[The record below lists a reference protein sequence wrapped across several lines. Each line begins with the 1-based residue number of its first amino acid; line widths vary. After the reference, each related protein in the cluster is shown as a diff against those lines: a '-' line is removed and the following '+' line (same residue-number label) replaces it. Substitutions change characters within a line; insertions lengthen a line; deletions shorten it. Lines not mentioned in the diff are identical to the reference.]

1 MLDAFMKQLKR
12 LLVVVV
18 FTAAFAAGNAAAADS
33 GFRERAAPH
42 PALYSFV
49 DVFRLTVAGPIAGTP
64 AESAAEAPIRVA
76 APQAQAAAEPRFSI
90 GGPRQPDKWLL
101 LLAGLA
107 LAGWVAHRRLVH
119 SL

>member
-1 MLDAFMKQLKR
+1 MKPLK
-12 LLVVVV
+12 LL
-18 FTAAFAAGNAAAADS
+18 FLGIALLAGHAIADS
-33 GFRERAAPH
+33 AFVQRGAPH

-49 DVFRLTVAGPIAGTP
+49 DVFRLTVNGPIGAMQT
-64 AESAAEAPIRVA
+64 EAATETPIRVA

-90 GGPRQPDKWLL
+90 AAARQPDKWLL

-107 LAGWVAHRRLVH
+107 LGGWVAHRRLVH

>member
-1 MLDAFMKQLKR
+1 MKPLT
-12 LLVVVV
+12 LFLFGIALV
-18 FTAAFAAGNAAAADS
+18 AGNAAAADS
-33 GFRERAAPH
+33 SFQERAAPH

-49 DVFRLTVAGPIAGTP
+49 DVFRLTLSGPMPGPISAEQAG
-64 AESAAEAPIRVA
+64 EAPIRVA
-76 APQAQAAAEPRFSI
+76 APQAQPGVETRFAVSSAR
-90 GGPRQPDKWLL
+90 GPDKWLL

>member
-1 MLDAFMKQLKR
+1 MLDAFMKLLK
-12 LLVVVV
+12 LLLLGIALV
-18 FTAAFAAGNAAAADS
+18 AGNAVADTAIP
-33 GFRERAAPH
+33 ERGAPH

-49 DVFRLTVAGPIAGTP
+49 DVFRLTVNGPMAATP

-76 APQAQAAAEPRFSI
+76 VPLAPAAAEPRFSI
-90 GGPRQPDKWLL
+90 NSARQPDKWML

>member
-1 MLDAFMKQLKR
+1 MKPLT
-12 LLVVVV
+12 LLLLGIVL
-18 FTAAFAAGNAAAADS
+18 AAGHAVAADS
-33 GFRERAAPH
+33 SLQQRAAPH

-49 DVFRLTVAGPIAGTP
+49 DVFRLTMSGPIAGPTSAEP
-64 AESAAEAPIRVA
+64 AGEAPIRVA
-76 APQAQAAAEPRFSI
+76 APQAQPGVELRFSVSSV
-90 GGPRQPDKWLL
+90 RRPDKWLL

>member
-1 MLDAFMKQLKR
+1 MK
-12 LLVVVV
+12 LL
-18 FTAAFAAGNAAAADS
+18 TLLSLGIALAAGNAVAADS
-33 GFRERAAPH
+33 SFQQRAAAH

-49 DVFRLTVAGPIAGTP
+49 DVYRLTVSGPMPGPAAEQAG
-64 AESAAEAPIRVA
+64 EAPIRVA
-76 APQAQAAAEPRFSI
+76 APQSQPNLEARFSVSAR
-90 GGPRQPDKWLL
+90 RQPDNKWLL

>member
-1 MLDAFMKQLKR
+1 MKLLK
-12 LLVVVV
+12 LLLLGIALV
-18 FTAAFAAGNAAAADS
+18 AGNAMADTALL
-33 GFRERAAPH
+33 ERGAPH

-49 DVFRLTVAGPIAGTP
+49 DVFRLTVKGPMAAMP
-64 AESAAEAPIRVA
+64 AEAVSETPIRVA
-76 APQAQAAAEPRFSI
+76 APAAPAAAEPRFSI
-90 GGPRQPDKWLL
+90 GAGRQPDKWLL

>member
-1 MLDAFMKQLKR
+1 MKPLK
-12 LLVVVV
+12 LLLLG
-18 FTAAFAAGNAAAADS
+18 TALAAGNAMADPA
-33 GFRERAAPH
+33 FLERAAPH

-49 DVFRLTVAGPIAGTP
+49 DVFRLTVSGPMGAMP
-64 AESAAEAPIRVA
+64 ADAAAETPIRVA
-76 APQAQAAAEPRFSI
+76 APQAASAAEPRFII
-90 GGPRQPDKWLL
+90 GTVRQPDKWLL

>member
-1 MLDAFMKQLKR
+1 MKPLMLFLFGIA
-12 LLVVVV
+12 LV
-18 FTAAFAAGNAAAADS
+18 AGNAAAADS
-33 GFRERAAPH
+33 SFQERAAPH

-49 DVFRLTVAGPIAGTP
+49 DVFRLTMSGPIAAP
-64 AESAAEAPIRVA
+64 ASAEQAGEAPIRVA
-76 APQAQAAAEPRFSI
+76 APQAQPGVETRFSVSSAR
-90 GGPRQPDKWLL
+90 GPDKWLL

>member
-1 MLDAFMKQLKR
+1 MKLLK
-12 LLVVVV
+12 LLLLGSVL
-18 FTAAFAAGNAAAADS
+18 AAGHAIADS
-33 GFRERAAPH
+33 ALLERAAPH

-49 DVFRLTVAGPIAGTP
+49 DVFRLTVSGPMGALP
-64 AESAAEAPIRVA
+64 AEAATEAPILVA
-76 APQAQAAAEPRFSI
+76 VPLAPAATEARFSI
-90 GGPRQPDKWLL
+90 GAARQPDKWLL

>member
-1 MLDAFMKQLKR
+1 MKLLK
-12 LLVVVV
+12 LLLLGIALV
-18 FTAAFAAGNAAAADS
+18 AGNAMADTA
-33 GFRERAAPH
+33 FLERGAPH

-49 DVFRLTVAGPIAGTP
+49 DVFRLTVSGPMGALP
-64 AESAAEAPIRVA
+64 AETAAEAPIRVA
-76 APQAQAAAEPRFSI
+76 APLAQAAAEPRFSI
-90 GGPRQPDKWLL
+90 RSARQPDKWLL

>member
-1 MLDAFMKQLKR
+1 MKPHK
-12 LLVVVV
+12 LLI
-18 FTAAFAAGNAAAADS
+18 AALALAAGNALADS
-33 GFRERAAPH
+33 SFQERPATH

-49 DVFRLTVAGPIAGTP
+49 DVFRLTVSGPVGTVP
-64 AESAAEAPIRVA
+64 GADGAMEAPIRVA
-76 APQAQAAAEPRFSI
+76 ASPSPAAAEPRFSF
-90 GGPRQPDKWLL
+90 GAGRQPDKWLL

>member
-1 MLDAFMKQLKR
+1 MKSLT
-12 LLVVVV
+12 LL
-18 FTAAFAAGNAAAADS
+18 FLGIALAAGNAAAADS
-33 GFRERAAPH
+33 SFQQRAAAH

-49 DVFRLTVAGPIAGTP
+49 DVFRLTVSPMPGPSPEQAG
-64 AESAAEAPIRVA
+64 EAPIRVA
-76 APQAQAAAEPRFSI
+76 APQAQPSLEARFSVSSV
-90 GGPRQPDKWLL
+90 RRPDKWLL